1 MKKAKKGFPMI
12 SKGKK
17 QIKFSAKKV
26 PQANLSQVVP
36 STVALMLFL
45 QQAKSNSKEQ
55 EPHQHWNFKQI

>member
-1 MKKAKKGFPMI
+1 MEKAKKGFPMI

-36 STVALMLFL
+36 STVALMLFH
-45 QQAKSNSKEQ
+45 QQATSKQKEEQ
-55 EPHQHWNFKQI
+55 RNIEILNII

>member
-1 MKKAKKGFPMI
+1 MI

-36 STVALMLFL
+36 STVALMLFH

-55 EPHQHWNFKQI
+55 EPHQH